1 MHESRETIERARRAA
16 HAAPSPVRSPDAD
29 VPLEALAAAS
39 TVHASSIPP
48 VRRAPRPSILLSL
61 LIGFAVAAGVAWAGG
76 FDYLVTCRV
85 SMTPHRFAGS
95 AEDLRRELLTVC
107 LEQGRGQRSGGGDL
121 KSCAVSIEPQSLVLS
136 SIASDR
142 AAGALAASAAAEQF
156 IDGVRERVRR
166 RREKPGEAERVLAG
180 QVGAFE
186 KLLSRSESAVK
197 AAVAALPQDDPRVDR
212 DALLANWSGVQS
224 EFDESRSELERA
236 RLMLSQLES
245 QAMPERAVVSEE
257 ARRRAIEAHDAL
269 QQDLSELSVNL
280 SELRGH
286 LLAARRKAT
295 QPMEKLQASC
305 DALVAA
311 CETET
316 DGLLPSTREMLLDM
330 RNSSMR
336 YIAQFEPFREVWQ
349 TRFEE
354 IQHREIDPESAVMLD
369 EYSEIRKS
377 LSDFL
382 FQAARSLSEARDV
395 LSQLA
400 AAQTDSAVFHQAH
413 ARVARAFHEMQ
424 TAHHRFE
431 FAASEVEAANNFRLE
446 AAFLAARGLHRR
458 CRQRLDVIQKRLEVE
473 AVEAA
478 RIELEQKRKTASS
491 SVERAREAA
500 DATVEELVAL
510 QSKLNLT
517 VAQTESFQAALSELE
532 AARGGFRS
540 METAIATTVE
550 SLEELKSAR
559 LAEPE
564 DPGVRLA
571 SCEVGER
578 PENLPQRLQVGGIA
592 GGLAFALVLGC
603 QWWVTRRMGE

>member
-16 HAAPSPVRSPDAD
+16 APASSPVRVPDAD
-29 VPLEALAAAS
+29 VPLEALAAATS
-39 TVHASSIPP
+39 ARTASPPP
-48 VRRAPRPSILLSL
+48 VRKAPRPSILLSL
-61 LIGFAVAAGVAWAGG
+61 VIGLAVAAGVTWAGG

-85 SMTPHRFAGS
+85 SLTPHRFAGS
-95 AEDLRRELLTVC
+95 AEDLRRELLTLC
-107 LEQGRGQRSGGGDL
+107 LESERGKTSGGDEL
-121 KSCAVSIEPQSLVLS
+121 RSCAVSMEPQSLVLS
-136 SIASDR
+136 SLVSDR
-142 AAGALAASAAAEQF
+142 AAGALGASAVVERF
-156 IDGVRERVRR
+156 IDGVRERVRG
-166 RREKPGEAERVLAG
+166 RREEPGEAERVLAA
-180 QVGAFE
+180 QVEAFE
-186 KLLSRSESAVK
+186 KLLSRSDSAVK
-197 AAVAALPQDDPRVDR
+197 AAVAALPQDDPRVNR
-212 DALLANWSGVQS
+212 DALLSKWSGVQT
-224 EFDESRSELERA
+224 EFDESRSELEQA

-245 QAMPERAVVSEE
+245 QAIPERAVVSDE

-269 QQDLSELSVNL
+269 QQDLSELGVNL

-311 CETET
+311 CATET
-316 DGLLPSTREMLLDM
+316 DGLLPSAREMLLDM
-330 RNSSMR
+330 RNSSKR

-349 TRFEE
+349 TRFEH
-354 IQHREIDPESAVMLD
+354 IQRREIDPESAAMLD
-369 EYSEIRKS
+369 EYGEIRKS

-431 FAASEVEAANNFRLE
+431 FSASEVEAANNFRLE
-446 AAFLAARGLHRR
+446 AAFRAARGLHRR
-458 CRQRLDVIQKRLEVE
+458 CRQRLDLIEKRLEVE

-478 RIELEQKRKTASS
+478 QIELEQKRKTASS

-500 DATVEELVAL
+500 DATVDELVAL
-510 QSKLNLT
+510 QSELNLT
-517 VAQTESFQAALSELE
+517 VAQAESFQAALTELE

-540 METAIATTVE
+540 TETAIAATVE

-578 PENLPQRLQVGGIA
+578 PENLRQRLQVGGIS
-592 GGLAFALVLGC
+592 GGLALLLVLGC
-603 QWWVTRRMGE
+603 QWWVTRRMGV